1 MIRWALAGA
10 LVVFA
15 FALQAQNTKG
25 DRPQQNQRQVRETRS
40 KSIVKKER
48 GRTKDISGR
57 RLRTKNKSSA
67 SRANASYPQVSPYR
81 GRKRVNNDVPA
92 GPRQRV
98 YTSRPRERQRA
109 WSGDISGKPVKRV
122 QPRKTEAA
130 RNNVYSQRG
139 PWVNNPSARP
149 REMRTF
155 RTAGKTAS
163 GKPIVRR
170 TPKQEQ
176 RAWRGSLKGGPVV
189 VRSATGKTK
198 NVFSQRGPYSAVG
211 RFRQPSGRSKQYWN
225 RGILSRL
232 ISSPAQRIS
241 GPRYPASVSG
251 RARVTPGRKN
261 VYWGKIQRKERAVT
275 TDLAGRPLRARNFRS
290 AAPGLISQDTLRDF
304 RRKPKVTRLRW
315 NQRGGVVSATRG
327 GRAWKGDIA
336 GRPIRTR
343 PPKAREHVGKDLV
356 ALTPGAGSWFVGRG
370 IKKLKGR
377 KPITGGGSVSSRRRD
392 NQGQPVDVN
401 RAGSGTIRGAQF
413 SGRTKSGRPMKGGG
427 SVSGRL
433 WNNGNQP
440 VDVNTAGAGT
450 IRGSRF
456 SGSMKAGRPLKGGG
470 SVSGRLW
477 NNRNQPI
484 DVNTAGT
491 GAIRGSQFS
500 GRIKAGRPVKGGGS
514 VSGRLWNNGN
524 QPIDVNTAG
533 TGTIRGSR
541 FSGSMKASRPL
552 KGGGSVSGRLWNNR
566 NQPIDVNTAGMGT
579 IRGARFS
586 GNTKAVRPSKGGGS
600 ISARPRNNGNQP
612 VDVNRAGRGTIQGS
626 QYRGKIDINKL
637 WDFEDQGG
645 EFTGFIKAKKP
656 KKGGGSV
663 SGRLWNNDE
672 KPLDPR
678 LPTSNEAKMA
688 GYSGLLRV
696 KRGYK
701 QNPRAHE
708 LSVMK
713 RKPTDQTRDAD
724 ELQVRLRE
732 RKTGKKEVDV
742 AGALP
747 GIVPSKEM
755 RRAYSFTGD
764 VRQKDYRKNPS
775 AADQARP
782 VVSPSGAF
790 RKAATEVRG
799 TRMTWNYRRSP
810 SANENALKTIAPTRQ
825 WNQASDFGGRMKQRF
840 PYRHNP
846 NSHQLALDVRY
857 YGKAYA
863 KIENY
868 KGEMKVKRYRDGRLH
883 PDARFAHG
891 RPTSQ
896 PENRSFFTNVKLWWA
911 KNFRRSETQPDHLK
925 EKVKKPRYDK
935 REIGLWYD

>member
-1 MIRWALAGA
+1 MRGATQTFKGTIRWALTGA
-10 LVVFA
+10 LLVSFVFA
-15 FALQAQNTKG
+15 MQAQNTKG

-40 KSIVKKER
+40 KSITKKER

-92 GPRQRV
+92 GPRQRI
-98 YTSRPRERQRA
+98 YSSRPRERQRA
-109 WSGDISGKPVKRV
+109 WSGDISGKPIKRV

-130 RNNVYSQRG
+130 RSNVYPQRG
-139 PWVNNPSARP
+139 PYVSNASPRP

-155 RTAGKTAS
+155 RTSSKTAS

-170 TPKQEQ
+170 TPKQET
-176 RAWRGSLKGGPVV
+176 RAWRGSLKGGPIVA
-189 VRSATGKTK
+189 RSATGRTR
-198 NVFSQRGPYSAVG
+198 NVYSQRGPYSAVG
-211 RFRQPSGRSKQYWN
+211 RFRQASGKSKQYWN
-225 RGILSRL
+225 RGILSR
-232 ISSPAQRIS
+232 IIASHAQRLSGQRAPFSIS
-241 GPRYPASVSG
+241 GRS
-251 RARVTPGRKN
+251 RVTSGRKN
-261 VYWGKIQRKERAVT
+261 VYWGKIQRRERAVT

-290 AAPGLISQDTLRDF
+290 AAPGLISQHTIRDF
-304 RRKPKVTRLRW
+304 RRKPKSAQLRW
-315 NQRGGVVSATRG
+315 NQRGGAISATRG

-336 GRPIRTR
+336 GRPLRAR
-343 PPKAREHVGKDLV
+343 PPRMNERVGRDLAV
-356 ALTPGAGSWFVGRG
+356 LSPGPGSWFVGRG
-370 IKKLKGR
+370 IKKLRGR
-377 KPITGGGSVSSRRRD
+377 KPIKGGGSVSGKLWN

-401 RAGSGTIRGAQF
+401 RAGSGTIRGSQF
-413 SGRTKSGRPMKGGG
+413 SGNRKASRPITGGG

-433 WNNGNQP
+433 WNNRNQP
-440 VDVNTAGAGT
+440 IDVNTAGSGT
-450 IRGSRF
+450 IRGSQF
-456 SGSMKAGRPLKGGG
+456 SGNRKASRPVKGGG

-484 DVNTAGT
+484 DVNTAGSGT
-491 GAIRGSQFS
+491 IRGSQFS
-500 GRIKAGRPVKGGGS
+500 GSIKAGRPAKGGGS
-514 VSGRLWNNGN
+514 VSGRLWNNNN

-533 TGTIRGSR
+533 AGTIRGSR
-541 FSGSMKASRPL
+541 FSGNFKAGRP
-552 KGGGSVSGRLWNNR
+552 
-566 NQPIDVNTAGMGT
+566 A
-579 IRGARFS
+579 
-586 GNTKAVRPSKGGGS
+586 KGGGS
-600 ISARPRNNGNQP
+600 ISSRPRNNGGQP
-612 VDVNRAGRGTIQGS
+612 VDVNRAARGTIQGS
-626 QYRGKIDINKL
+626 QFRGKIDINKL

-678 LPTSNEAKMA
+678 LPSSNEAKMA

-701 QNPRAHE
+701 QNPLAHE
-708 LSVMK
+708 LSIKK
-713 RKPTDQTRDAD
+713 RTPTDQTREAD
-724 ELQVRLRE
+724 ELQVRVRE
-732 RKTGKKEVDV
+732 RKTSKKDVDV

-747 GIVPSKEM
+747 GIVPSREM
-755 RRAYSFTGD
+755 RRAYAFSGD
-764 VRQKDYRKNPS
+764 LRQKNYRKNPS
-775 AADQARP
+775 AAEEARP
-782 VVSPSGAF
+782 VVSPSAPF
-790 RKAATEVRG
+790 RKASTDVRG
-799 TRMTWNYRRSP
+799 TRVTWSYQRSP
-810 SANENALKTIAPTRQ
+810 SANENALKTIAPTRV
-825 WNQASDFGGRMKQRF
+825 WNQASNFEGRTKQRF

-846 NSHQLALDVRY
+846 NSNQLALDVRY

-868 KGEMKVKRYRDGRLH
+868 RGEMKVKRYNDGRLH

-891 RPTSQ
+891 RPSSQ

-925 EKVKKPRYDK
+925 EKVRKPRYDK